1 VSNSEQLAVRA
12 SSRLFTLHKRHT
24 RLTSEKNYMT
34 TFVPLLSKDQIDR
47 LPERAREVVEYRKSG
62 LSLNHIQGCSLGCA
76 YCIRHTYGL
85 WDQDQ
90 PAALMSDAEA
100 VEELVNHR
108 YFQPH
113 VTPVQLFNRA
123 TEPFLPK
130 VRPRTFAVLEDLA
143 ERELTNH
150 VLVIT
155 RHQMKPHDIDRLNQ
169 LRHVKVTLLF
179 TYSGI
184 DNKDIEPYPS
194 HVAADSLKLMSAPE
208 LRKYRTVLYWRP
220 LVPGLND
227 TDEHL
232 AAAHEL
238 SKHADAT
245 VFTGLFYRD
254 QIAEYYKANGLP
266 EPYDDTARRKI
277 VPETL
282 ERRVLEVFLNSTA
295 LFRKTSCAVSYAH
308 GLPDYNGHY
317 GVRELCDIC
326 PLSQLELCA
335 GAHRVPTAE
344 QVHDVARVVPEAD
357 ALEVVDIGER
367 AAVVSGLVT
376 EQPRYFL
383 QHALGFQVHD
393 VRHPHHANRHGRA
406 DIGWKGTA
414 V

>member
-12 SSRLFTLHKRHT
+12 RSRLLTLHKRHT

-100 VEELVNHR
+100 VEELVTHR

-130 VRPRTFAVLEDLA
+130 VRPHTFAILEDLA

-155 RHQMKPHDIDRLNQ
+155 RHQMKPYDIDRLNQ

-179 TYSGI
+179 TY
-184 DNKDIEPYPS
+184 
-194 HVAADSLKLMSAPE
+194 
-208 LRKYRTVLYWRP
+208 YRHRQQGHRALPITRR
-220 LVPGLND
+220 GR
-227 TDEHL
+227 L
-232 AAAHEL
+232 AEAHER
-238 SKHADAT
+238 APA
-245 VFTGLFYRD
+245 
-254 QIAEYYKANGLP
+254 AEVPDRLVLAPARAWSQRHRRAPGRRARAKQ
-266 EPYDDTARRKI
+266 ARRRHCVHRLI
-277 VPETL
+277 LPRPD
-282 ERRVLEVFLNSTA
+282 RRVLQDERLARA
-295 LFRKTSCAVSYAH
+295 LR
-308 GLPDYNGHY
+308 
-317 GVRELCDIC
+317 
-326 PLSQLELCA
+326 
-335 GAHRVPTAE
+335 
-344 QVHDVARVVPEAD
+344 
-357 ALEVVDIGER
+357 
-367 AAVVSGLVT
+367 
-376 EQPRYFL
+376 
-383 QHALGFQVHD
+383 
-393 VRHPHHANRHGRA
+393 RHGASENRA
-406 DIGWKGTA
+406 RDA
-414 V
+414 